1 MTLPILF
8 LSGLRLGLDKARTVG
23 AVAVPD
29 APPAVCVVGS
39 DLDGARAGGGADA
52 YPDAPPPFVVAAAA
66 GTGGV
71 GSAWVG
77 IS

>member
-1 MTLPILF
+1 M
-8 LSGLRLGLDKARTVG
+8 
-23 AVAVPD
+23 
-29 APPAVCVVGS
+29 
-39 DLDGARAGGGADA
+39 RAGGGADA
-52 YPDAPPPFVVAAAA
+52 DPDAPPPFVVAAA